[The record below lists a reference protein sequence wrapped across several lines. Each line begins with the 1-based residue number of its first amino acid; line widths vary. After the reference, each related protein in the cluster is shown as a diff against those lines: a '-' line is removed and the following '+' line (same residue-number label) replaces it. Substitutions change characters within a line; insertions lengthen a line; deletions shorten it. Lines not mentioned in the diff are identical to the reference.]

1 MSLNSLFNCCLLLSE
16 FDEGHFQYFFN
27 IIKIAGAGHD
37 GGFLYSQTSEVRGKI
52 SGVQGELYETL
63 FKKRNEVK

>member
-1 MSLNSLFNCCLLLSE
+1 MKDTFSIS
-16 FDEGHFQYFFN
+16 
-27 IIKIAGAGHD
+27 KIAGAEHD
-37 GGFLYSQTSEVRGKI
+37 GGFLYSQNSEVGDKI